1 MAQVKQVARAAV
13 SWWDK
18 PDFQHIRDSE
28 NKISRTRIYLFTI
41 YYIHMIYDIYI
52 YIYMLYIYIY
62 IRI

>member
-41 YYIHMIYDIYI
+41 YIYI
-52 YIYMLYIYIY
+52 
-62 IRI
+62 